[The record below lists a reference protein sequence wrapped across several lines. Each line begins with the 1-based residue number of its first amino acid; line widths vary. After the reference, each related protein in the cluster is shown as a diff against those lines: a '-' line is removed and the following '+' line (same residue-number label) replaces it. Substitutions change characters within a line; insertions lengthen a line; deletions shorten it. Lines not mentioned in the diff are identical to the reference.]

1 MWAKKFPRRTFLKAT
16 AVTAAAVGMGEA
28 LSFGDWLKT
37 AHAAPVTKVPS
48 LCETCSA
55 ACGMWVHVKNGRVWK
70 VTGQKDH
77 SQSRGQLCARG
88 HAGIA
93 LAYHKDR
100 ITHPMKRLGENNFV
114 PVTWEEAYGEIAA
127 KLKKVLKEH
136 GPEKV
141 FFSHNPRPTNA
152 FYLQRLMQA
161 VGSSTI
167 QSHHSMCSTARD
179 VAYKWT
185 TGGMATA
192 DLGKTK
198 YIVFL
203 GRNYVEGLSPVS
215 AANMA
220 AAYARG
226 AKIIMVDPR
235 HNNACLLSSEWVPIR
250 PGTDLAL
257 LLAVANVLI
266 TENLYD
272 KEFVEEYCVGF
283 DEFKKGMKAYTPE
296 WAEPLTDI
304 PAATIYAIAR
314 GLGQNRPASCIEQG
328 YKAPNGCNYA
338 NGTQMFRMVA
348 CVNAL
353 LGNYDKDGGMKFPNA
368 PRLGSL
374 DAKKY
379 PAPPRPKA
387 ARCDGVG
394 IKGEYP
400 LCQPNQGIVHMMPQR
415 ALEGKAKAGF
425 LYRINV
431 VRNSPDPALLMKGY
445 KALDLMV
452 VCDVKWSESAM
463 CAHYVLPECSPAERE
478 DLPAVVGAA
487 VTMRSAAI
495 DVIHSETKPLSQI
508 VTEFA
513 AYMGI
518 EKYFNFSQEEV
529 SAAMVKPL
537 GITVEDLRAK
547 GTVRVKAPEAKPLS
561 FATDSKKVELFCKAF
576 ADNGFPGVPQWEP
589 PYSKAGKDTFVLIH
603 GKQGFMSHTA
613 SASDPYL
620 LAIAKRDGLERLWLN
635 AERAKALGIK
645 DGDLVEVASLQ
656 AKGRV
661 RVKVTERI
669 HPEAAYIP
677 AGYGRFA
684 PFLKTGVGFG
694 VSPNDFVPYRVEP
707 IAGHN
712 MMMEVLV
719 TVRKVGE

>member
-1 MWAKKFPRRTFLKAT
+1 MWARKFPRRTFLKAT
-16 AVTAAAVGMGEA
+16 AAAATAAGAGDV
-28 LSFGDWLKT
+28 LSFGDWLQKVS
-37 AHAAPVTKVPS
+37 AAPVTKIPS

-55 ACGMWVHVKNGRVWK
+55 ACGLWVHVKNGRIWK

-100 ITHPMKRLGENNFV
+100 ITYPMKRLGDNDFV
-114 PVTWEEAYGEIAA
+114 PVTWEQAYGEIAA
-127 KLKKVLKEH
+127 KLKAVLEEH
-136 GPEKV
+136 GPDKV
-141 FFSHNPRPTNA
+141 FFSHNPRPTNS
-152 FYLQRLMQA
+152 FYWPRLMAA
-161 VGSSTI
+161 VGSATI

-185 TGGMATA
+185 TGGMASA
-192 DLGKTK
+192 DLGKTR

-203 GRNYVEGLSPVS
+203 GRNYVEGLSPSS
-215 AANMA
+215 AAGMA
-220 AAYARG
+220 AAYERG
-226 AKIIMVDPR
+226 ATIVVVDPR
-235 HNNACLLSSEWVPIR
+235 HSNACLFASEWVPIR

-257 LLAVANVLI
+257 LLAIAHVLI
-266 TENLYD
+266 AENLYD
-272 KEFVEEYCVGF
+272 KEFVDGWCTGF
-283 DEFKKGMKAYTPE
+283 HEFKNGMKKYTPE
-296 WAEPLTDI
+296 WAAAVTDI
-304 PAATIYAIAR
+304 PAGTICAIAR
-314 GLGQNRPASCIEQG
+314 GLGANRPASCIEQG

-353 LGNYDKDGGMKFPNA
+353 LGNYGQDGGMKFA
-368 PRLGSL
+368 SGPRLGSL

-379 PAPPRPKA
+379 PAPPKPKA

-400 LCQPNQGIVHMMPQR
+400 LCQESQGIVHLMPQR
-415 ALEGKAKAGF
+415 ALAGKAKAGF

-431 VRNSPDPALLMKGY
+431 ARNAPDPALLVSGY
-445 KALDLMV
+445 KALDLLV

-495 DVIHSETKPLSQI
+495 DLVHAETKPLSQI

-513 AYMGI
+513 AYMGL
-518 EKYFNFSQEEV
+518 EKYFAFTQEEV
-529 SAAMVKPL
+529 AAAMVKPL
-537 GITVEDLRAK
+537 GVSLDDLRAK
-547 GTVRVKAPEAKPLS
+547 GTVRVKAPAPGLLS
-561 FATDSKKVELFCKAF
+561 FATATKKVELFCQAF
-576 ADNGFPGVPQWEP
+576 ADNGFPPVPEWEP
-589 PYSKAGKDTFVLIH
+589 PYAQAGKDTFVLIH
-603 GKQGFMSHTA
+603 GKQGFLSHTA
-613 SASDPYL
+613 SISDPYL
-620 LAIAKRDGLERLWLN
+620 LAIARRYGLERLWLN
-635 AERAKALGIK
+635 AARARNLGIS
-645 DGDLVEVASLQ
+645 DGDLVEVASPL
-656 AKGRV
+656 AKRQV
-661 RVKVTERI
+661 RVKVTERV
-669 HPEAAYIP
+669 HPDAAYIP

-694 VSPNDFVPYRVEP
+694 VNPNDFVPARAEA
-707 IAGHN
+707 ISGHA